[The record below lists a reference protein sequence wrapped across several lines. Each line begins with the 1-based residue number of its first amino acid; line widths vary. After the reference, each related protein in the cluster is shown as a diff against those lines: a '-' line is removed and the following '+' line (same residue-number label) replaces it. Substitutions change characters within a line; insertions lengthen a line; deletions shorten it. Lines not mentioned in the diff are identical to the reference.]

1 MRHAGPPGEHPL
13 RSRRMTGGLAFLNA
27 NLYPYGGLLPC
38 RTGLGR
44 SLVGYRCL
52 QVDPSTCPVPNVDLS
67 FGVLEPPQLSGLSH
81 QWIGMALDERLGVLS
96 DDSCWLSEWID
107 ICW

>member
-1 MRHAGPPGEHPL
+1 M
-13 RSRRMTGGLAFLNA
+13 NA

-52 QVDPSTCPVPNVDLS
+52 QVDPRTYLVPNVGLS
-67 FGVLEPPQLSGLSH
+67 SGIPRPPQLNGLNC
-81 QWIGMALDERLGVLS
+81 QWFGKILDE
-96 DDSCWLSEWID
+96 
-107 ICW
+107 